1 MTLSEVLDEAGSTV
15 DRLDRRE
22 SDGAVEF
29 LVGGRSFAALTG
41 DTAEFRLEP
50 AVARAALGTPD
61 TTASSRGPEWVAFRP
76 LELDRFATDRASAW
90 FLSAWRR
97 ARG

>member
-1 MTLSEVLDEAGSTV
+1 MTLVEVLDEAGSTV
-15 DRLDRRE
+15 DRVDRRD

-29 LVGGRSFAALTG
+29 LVDGRPFAALAG
-41 DTAEFRLEP
+41 DTAEFHLEP
-50 AVARAALGTPD
+50 VVARAALGTPD
-61 TTASSRGPEWVAFRP
+61 TVASPRGPDWVAFRP
-76 LELDRFATDRASAW
+76 LELDRFATDRATAW